1 MLQTDSVDKKIYEFI
16 MNDIDKSNKNFSV
29 LTNPQISKELEI
41 SPNTVRDKVARL
53 AKNGYLLN
61 LINHW
66 DENNKFYNRKMF
78 KGKIP
83 G

>member
-1 MLQTDSVDKKIYEFI
+1 MLHPDSTDKKIYDHIIKDMEL
-16 MNDIDKSNKNFSV
+16 KKRNFSV
-29 LTNPQISKELEI
+29 ITNPEISRDLNI

-53 AKNGYLLN
+53 AKNGYLQN

-66 DENNKFYNRKMF
+66 DENNQFYNRKIF
-78 KGKIP
+78 KGKIQ